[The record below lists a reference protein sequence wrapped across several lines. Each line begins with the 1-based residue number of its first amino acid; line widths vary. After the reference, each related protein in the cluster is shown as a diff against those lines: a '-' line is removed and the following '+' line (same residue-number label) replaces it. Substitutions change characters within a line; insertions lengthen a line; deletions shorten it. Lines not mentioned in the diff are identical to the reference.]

1 MQKETADMTLELGK
15 YVAYG
20 EIFATRK
27 NCVHGWIGMM
37 GMDTAVH
44 FELTGN
50 CEPDL
55 AGKHLRFRVHNL
67 PAHAFDERSV
77 PGFQIRH
84 VGPVG
89 KITGALKLRVD
100 SHGNPLPPD
109 VDGRDSTAEWKN
121 LLHMEW
127 FSQNGRVVIEMIDP
141 VMQIVT
147 PETEGDAEADNFFG
161 PLFPEQPEL
170 KGDQGPFPD
179 TIEVEAKLDK
189 NDITEDFYCLGDE
202 GEDEEFA
209 DFLASADELDA
220 QTRAHMEKFER
231 SLEED
236 RKARKVMRETELL
249 DDLIESGAAGE
260 SILAMLGDDA
270 PLPDPDSLNENQAVT
285 VLRVLLAKL
294 ALQGISLHMCEHVTA
309 LDAYRI
315 FLEEIVPEST
325 CFGELRGTGW
335 VQHYSTGEHCRECER
350 KFDEEW
356 TEPT

>member
-1 MQKETADMTLELGK
+1 MTLELGK

-20 EIFATRK
+20 EIFATRR
-27 NCVHGWIGMM
+27 NSVHGWIGMM
-37 GMDTAVH
+37 GMDTAVN
-44 FELTGN
+44 FDLTGN

-55 AGKHLRFRVHNL
+55 AGQHVRFRVREL
-67 PAHAFDERSV
+67 PKCDFDERSV

-89 KITGALKLRVD
+89 KITGALKVRVD
-100 SHGNPLPPD
+100 SHGNPLPPN
-109 VDGRDSTAEWKN
+109 VDGADPSAEWKK
-121 LLHMEW
+121 LLHIEW

-147 PETEGDAEADNFFG
+147 PETEGGAGADDFFG
-161 PLFPEQPEL
+161 ALFPEQPEL

-179 TIEVEAKLDK
+179 AIEVEAKLDK
-189 NDITEDFYCLGDE
+189 NEITEDFYCLGDE
-202 GEDEEFA
+202 GEDEEFV

-220 QTRAHMEKFER
+220 QSRAQMEKFER

-236 RKARKVMRETELL
+236 RKARKAMRETELL

-260 SILAMLGDDA
+260 SILTMLGDDA
-270 PLPDPDSLNENQAVT
+270 PLPDPDSLSENQAET

-294 ALQGISLHMCEHVTA
+294 ALRSISLHMCEHVTA
-309 LDAYRI
+309 LSAYRI
-315 FLEEIVPEST
+315 FLDEIVPEATS
-325 CFGELRGTGW
+325 FGELQGTGW

-350 KFDEEW
+350 EIDEEW
-356 TEPT
+356 GLNNQES